1 MLVILCFFDNDDWLF
16 NLFLDFDESWLLLC
30 FEDNFWDVVID
41 LKFVLLLLYNS
52 KLLL

>member
-16 NLFLDFDESWLLLC
+16 NLFLNFDESLLLLC
-30 FEDNFWDVVID
+30 FEDKFWEVGVD
-41 LKFVLLLLYNS
+41 LKFVLLLYNS